1 MILRKIS
8 KAKLKIILEK
18 HEKWLNNEPDGER
31 ANLKSANLEFAN
43 LEFANLEFANLESA
57 NLKFANLK
65 SANLKFA
72 NLKFANLKSAHLK
85 SANLKSANL
94 ESANLKFANLEYAN
108 LKSAHLESANLK
120 SANLDFS
127 CFPLWCG
134 SFNIKVDERLI
145 WQLIA
150 HITRLDTKG
159 CNKETKTAIKAIWK
173 YRNKFCK
180 YRTDVKEI

>member
-1 MILRKIS
+1 MKYKKIS
-8 KAKLKIILEK
+8 EKRLKLVLEL
-18 HEKWLNNEPDGER
+18 HQKWLNNEPDGKR
-31 ANLKSANLEFAN
+31 ANLESTNLEFAN
-43 LEFANLEFANLESA
+43 LESAHLEFANLESA
-57 NLKFANLK
+57 NLKYANLK
-65 SANLKFA
+65 Y
-72 NLKFANLKSAHLK
+72 AHLE
-85 SANLKSANL
+85 SANL
-94 ESANLKFANLEYAN
+94 ESAHLESANLKYAN
-108 LKSAHLESANLK
+108 LKYANLESANLK

-134 SFNIKVDERLI
+134 SFNMKVDERLI

-159 CNKETKTAIKAIWK
+159 CDKETKTAIKAIWK